1 MYSKIIRNIPEALS
15 IYFNQIVYDLKAKGV
30 DIITLSLGEAY
41 FDIPLYDFNKLDL
54 EKCHHYTD
62 SRGSLKLRQKICD
75 YYYKN
80 YDAKINFKDEILISA
95 GSKPLIYMALLA
107 ILNKNEEVLV
117 FEPAW
122 LSYAEQIKLAG
133 GKEKYIHYNDSVDKV
148 EKMINSKTKAII
160 INNPNNPA
168 GRYYSKSEIKK
179 LILIAKRKKIWVI
192 IDEAYSDFMEKKF
205 YSAFN
210 FIKMY
215 SNIIVIN
222 SLSKN
227 FGISGWRIGYAI
239 SNSRFISNLLKLNQH
254 LITCAPSILMNYLEL
269 YFDDLIK
276 ITKPQIKNLIKK
288 RNKIKKYLT
297 KNNFVFLEGSSTFY
311 FFIKLDDYKFDIL
324 NLCLYLLLK
333 YNIAVVPG
341 QAYGSS
347 TKKFIRLSIG
357 TETEERIFDS
367 IRIINSILKK
377 GVDQKEL
384 DKLMKINDIKKFIYK

>member
-384 DKLMKINDIKKFIYK
+384 DKLIKINDIKKFIYK

>member
-54 EKCHHYTD
+54 EKCHHYSD

-75 YYYKN
+75 YYFKN

-95 GSKPLIYMALLA
+95 GSKPLIYMALLT

-148 EKMINSKTKAII
+148 EKKINRKTKAII

-311 FFIKLDDYKFDIL
+311 FFVKLDHYKFDIL

-384 DKLMKINDIKKFIYK
+384 DKLMEINDIKKFIYK

>member
-54 EKCHHYTD
+54 EKCHHYSD

-75 YYYKN
+75 YYFKN
-80 YDAKINFKDEILISA
+80 YDAKINYKDEILISA

-133 GKEKYIHYNDSVDKV
+133 GKEKYVHYNDSVDKV

-311 FFIKLDDYKFDIL
+311 FFVKLDHYKFDIL

-384 DKLMKINDIKKFIYK
+384 EKLMEINDIKKFIYK

>member
-239 SNSRFISNLLKLNQH
+239 SNSGFISNLLKLNQH

-384 DKLMKINDIKKFIYK
+384 DKLMEINDIKKFIYK

>member
-239 SNSRFISNLLKLNQH
+239 SNTGFISNLLKLNQH

-384 DKLMKINDIKKFIYK
+384 DKLMEINDIKKFIYK

>member
-384 DKLMKINDIKKFIYK
+384 DKLMEINDIKKFIYK

>member
-239 SNSRFISNLLKLNQH
+239 SNSGFISNLLKLNQH

-384 DKLMKINDIKKFIYK
+384 DKLIKINDIKKFIYK

>member
-54 EKCHHYTD
+54 EKCHHYSD

-75 YYYKN
+75 YYFKN

-95 GSKPLIYMALLA
+95 GSKPLIYMALLT

-148 EKMINSKTKAII
+148 EKKINSKTKAII

-311 FFIKLDDYKFDIL
+311 FFVKLDHYKFDIL

-384 DKLMKINDIKKFIYK
+384 DKLMEINDIKKFIYK

>member
-1 MYSKIIRNIPEALS
+1 MYSKIIKNIPEALS
-15 IYFNQIVYDLKAKGV
+15 IYFNQIVYDKKAKGV

-62 SRGSLKLRQKICD
+62 SRGSLKLRQKICE
-75 YYYKN
+75 YYFKN
-80 YDAKINFKDEILISA
+80 YEAKINAKNEILISA

-122 LSYAEQIKLAG
+122 LSYVEQIKLAG
-133 GKEKYIHYNDSVDKV
+133 GKEKYIHYNDSIHKV
-148 EKMINSKTKAII
+148 EKMINNKTKAII

-168 GRYYSKSEIKK
+168 GKYYSKSEIKK
-179 LILIAKRKKIWVI
+179 LILIAKKKKVWAI

-210 FIKMY
+210 FIKTY

-239 SNSRFISNLLKLNQH
+239 SNSNFISNLLKLNQH

-276 ITKPQIKNLIKK
+276 ITKPQIKNLITK

-297 KNNFVFLEGSSTFY
+297 KNNFNYLEGSSTFY
-311 FFIKLDDYKFDIL
+311 FFIKLDNYKFDVI
-324 NLCLYLLLK
+324 NFCLYLLLK

-341 QAYGSS
+341 QAYGKS
-347 TKKFIRLSIG
+347 TEKFIRLSIG

-367 IRIINSILKK
+367 IKIINTLLKK
-377 GVDQKEL
+377 DIDQKEL
-384 DKLMKINDIKKFIYK
+384 KKLLEINNIKKFSYK